1 MSRVSRVSR
10 AQCNNCTC
18 SPGLLS
24 RTNKRSSLMARQIH
38 LKRAG
43 SNSGSRSNSRKG
55 SVFSIDTSA
64 LCAPDAKEVNTS
76 KRLEAL
82 RHQME
87 EHNLGV
93 YIIPS
98 EDEHQSEYVSLLDQK
113 RSFISGFQGS
123 AGVAVITRDVTCM
136 NTTPEGLA
144 TLSTDARY
152 FNQALSELDFNWSL
166 LRQGAVNEPTWEEWT
181 VDQAIRLSLDSGT
194 KINIGVDPKLISYQQ
209 YLKINDLINTKLV
222 KNNKAEVEF
231 VGVKENLVLNIW
243 EKFEPLPAKPTDKIK
258 QLDLKFAGQDIS
270 SKLKEVLKIID
281 ANNGDALVV
290 SSLDEIAWVLNLRGN
305 DIPYNPLFYSYLIVN
320 ANKEVILFTDSSRF
334 DDNVSEYLTS
344 NNITVLDYQSFWSH
358 IFNLS
363 KDFNLVDK
371 RLLITKNASWEI
383 VLNLKSSFT
392 QLSRSPIEDL
402 KSVKND
408 TEIEG
413 ARSAGIKDGRAL
425 IKFFA
430 WLENQLLK
438 DGELVDEI
446 QADNKL
452 TEFRKEEENFEGL
465 SFSTISASGANA
477 AIIHYS
483 PSSNNYSQINPDE
496 VYLNDSGS
504 HFSEGTTDITRT
516 IHLGKPKPLEVRNYT
531 LVLKG
536 LVSLSNLKFPENT
549 LGSYLDSIARQHLW
563 KYNLDYG
570 HGTSHGI
577 GSFLNVHEGPMSIGL
592 RPTAASTFIKPGNI
606 ISNEPGYYEDGE
618 YGIRIENDMVVKQ
631 TNTSYNGKKFLQFET
646 VTKVPFCKKL
656 IDSSLLTSD
665 EKTWINK
672 YHSQIWDEL
681 SPSFTKNSLE
691 YNWLCRETR
700 SI

>member
-1 MSRVSRVSR
+1 MSRVSR

-24 RTNKRSSLMARQIH
+24 RTSKRSSLIARQIN
-38 LKRAG
+38 LKRTG
-43 SNSGSRSNSRKG
+43 SASGSRVNSRKG
-55 SVFSIDTSA
+55 SVFTIDAST
-64 LCAPDAKEVNTS
+64 LCAPEAKEVNTS

-82 RHQME
+82 RREME
-87 EHNLGV
+87 EYNLAV
-93 YIIPS
+93 YIVPS
-98 EDEHQSEYVSLLDQK
+98 EDEHQSEYVSPIDQK

-123 AGVAVITRDVTCM
+123 AGIAVITRDITCM
-136 NTTPEGLA
+136 NPTPEGLA

-152 FNQALSELDFNWSL
+152 FNQALSELDFNWTL
-166 LRQGAVNEPTWEEWT
+166 LRQGAINEPTWEEWC

-194 KINIGVDPKLISYQQ
+194 KANIGVDPKLISYQQ
-209 YLKINDLINTKLV
+209 YLKINEIISNKLA
-222 KNNKAEVEF
+222 KSDKAEVDF
-231 VGVKENLVLNIW
+231 VGIKENLILKIW
-243 EKFEPLPAKPTDKIK
+243 EKFEPFPAKSTNLIK
-258 QLDLKFAGQDIS
+258 KLDLEYAGQDTS
-270 SKLKEVLKIID
+270 SKLEQVFKTIQD
-281 ANNGDALVV
+281 NNGDALVV
-290 SSLDEIAWVLNLRGN
+290 TALDEIAWVLNLRGN
-305 DIPYNPLFYSYLIVN
+305 DIPYNPLFYSYLIIN

-334 DDNVSEYLTS
+334 DENVSDYLTQ
-344 NNITVLDYQSFWSH
+344 NNITVLEYQSFWAH

-371 RLLITKNASWEI
+371 KLLITKNASWEL
-383 VLNLKSSFT
+383 VLNLKCSFT

-402 KSVKND
+402 KSVKNE
-408 TEIEG
+408 TEING

-425 IKFFA
+425 CKFFS
-430 WLENQLLK
+430 WLECQLLQK
-438 DGELVDEI
+438 GELIDEVL
-446 QADNKL
+446 ADNKL
-452 TEFRKEEENFEGL
+452 TEFRKQEENFTGL
-465 SFSTISASGANA
+465 SFSTISAAGANA

-483 PSSNNYSQINPDE
+483 PTATTYSMINPDE

-504 HFSEGTTDITRT
+504 HFLEGTTDITRT
-516 IHLGKPKPLEVRNYT
+516 IHLGKPKPLEIRNYT

-577 GSFLNVHEGPMSIGL
+577 GSYLNVHEGPMSIGL
-592 RPTAASTFIKPGNI
+592 RPTASSTFIKPGNI

-618 YGIRIENDMVVKQ
+618 YGIRIENDMVVKE

-656 IDSSLLTSD
+656 IDCSLLTSD
-665 EKTWINK
+665 EKAWINS
-672 YHSQIWDEL
+672 YHAQIWEEL
-681 SPSFTKNSLE
+681 SPSFPKNSE
-691 YNWLCRETR
+691 TFCWLRRETCP
-700 SI
+700 I